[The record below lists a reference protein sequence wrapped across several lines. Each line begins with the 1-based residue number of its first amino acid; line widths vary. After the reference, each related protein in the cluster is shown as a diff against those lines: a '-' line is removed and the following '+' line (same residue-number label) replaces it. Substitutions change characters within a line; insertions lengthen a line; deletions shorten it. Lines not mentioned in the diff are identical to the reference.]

1 MKKTIQINLVT
12 LILAGLVILLGIG
25 FGVMIY
31 INKTT
36 KLKDK
41 IENEVKL
48 RNALIDNVKFYQ
60 NKEKE
65 WVAEKLTI
73 QTAISN
79 LSKMKN
85 DLTESQLELLN
96 RMKETNKQYT
106 LIAAALIKQNIKI
119 DSLLLEGETEIDTV
133 NKEIRFYDTYKDSSK
148 TMTYDFRVKNV
159 MPSSLIKMPKLLIDS
174 LSIPNTQYIDFKW
187 KNDKKVGY
195 PVSFSITN
203 SNGFFQTNNIDS
215 YIIPEISKEQLNPN
229 FWGKI
234 GNFFIRSGDV
244 IICVGIGG
252 IIGAGTVYFLTK

>member
-1 MKKTIQINLVT
+1 MKKTIEINLITV
-12 LILAGLVILLGIG
+12 ILAGLALLFAIG
-25 FGVMIY
+25 FGVMLY
-31 INKTT
+31 INKTSN
-36 KLKDK
+36 LRNQIESEIK
-41 IENEVKL
+41 I
-48 RNALIDNVKFYQ
+48 RNALVDNVKYYQ

-73 QTAISN
+73 QATVSE
-79 LSKMKN
+79 LTKMKN
-85 DLTESQLELLN
+85 ELTQTQKELLE
-96 RMKETNKQYT
+96 RIKQTSKDYT
-106 LIAAALIKQNIKI
+106 IIAAALIKQNIKI
-119 DSLLLEGETEIDTV
+119 DSLLLNGNTEIDTL

-148 TMTYDFRVKNV
+148 VMSYDFRVKNV
-159 MPSSLIKMPKLLIDS
+159 IPSSLIKLPKLLIDS
-174 LSIPNTQYIDFKW
+174 LSLPNTQYIDFKW
-187 KNDKKVGY
+187 KNDKKAGY

-252 IIGAGTVYFLTK
+252 VIGAGTMYFLMR